1 CNRHSRSKIAAQ
13 SALNRNLKCQQSTQ
27 TIRPDGASW
36 TPKKKCITRPSS
48 VNEHKKF
55 AYPPVI
61 PLRRRIDTS
70 WATFP
75 DVDTFTQVTGYGL
88 PSHTAHTCSVIIRI
102 IILLLFFPN
111 EWAWLS

>member
-1 CNRHSRSKIAAQ
+1 RHSRFKIAAQ

-36 TPKKKCITRPSS
+36 TPKKKGITRPSS

-55 AYPPVI
+55 ASPPVI
-61 PLRRRIDTS
+61 PLRRRIDTCE
-70 WATFP
+70 ATFP

-88 PSHTAHTCSVIIRI
+88 PTLTAHSCLVIIRI
-102 IILLLFFPN
+102 IIFLLFLPI
-111 EWAWLS
+111 EW